1 MDELRDGSSN
11 IGRDDG
17 FILQLRVAT
26 GGRLGSGQQCVTH
39 DGKSLLSSALRMR
52 QRSSCDVDSA
62 NNLPLLTHSDGK
74 VYRVDSA
81 FKHWDSPKCCMLV
94 ADASW
99 NFHFTTT
106 DGTVRDGTGRR
117 P

>member
-1 MDELRDGSSN
+1 
-11 IGRDDG
+11 
-17 FILQLRVAT
+17 
-26 GGRLGSGQQCVTH
+26 
-39 DGKSLLSSALRMR
+39 MR

-81 FKHWDSPKCCMLV
+81 FKNWASPKCCMLV

-106 DGTVRDGTGRR
+106 DRDGTGRDGPETVTR
-117 P
+117 KPGKDTDTYVQNTP